1 MIDRMWKHTTGQP
14 FIAATAF
21 AALVHSTWSLGTLF
35 AGPAPT
41 LSFALVRIDP
51 GAFALQAVA
60 LTYWLLP
67 ALAIAFALDVGQVAT
82 AHDISS
88 GRRNWR
94 KYVTFATFSVATY
107 YLQFIYIAH
116 HMPALDL
123 GAGVAYPGVVHAVR
137 NAGLWIIPALL
148 PASTLLYTLSHDAQ
162 PDAVR
167 VQVERTPAHALVEPP
182 TQEDDTAEVRAVD
195 AYALEDTQP
204 KPMRVRTGSSSGTHT
219 NELENA
225 VHMRA
230 DGQYVGTCPHC
241 AQEYVKDTHTS
252 AVNALASHVG
262 RWCKARPAQ
271 AQS

>member
-60 LTYWLLP
+60 LAYWLLP

-167 VQVERTPAHALVEPP
+167 VQVERTPAPALVEPP

-204 KPMRVRTGSSSGTHT
+204 KRSGTGG
-219 NELENA
+219 NA
-225 VHMRA
+225 PTGALDGSVARNADGTFTATCPECARTFRKPSARKAQMSVTAHMRA
-230 DGQYVGTCPHC
+230 H
-241 AQEYVKDTHTS
+241 AQT
-252 AVNALASHVG
+252 
-262 RWCKARPAQ
+262 
-271 AQS
+271 